1 MSTGYITGKVAGMNE
16 AKMNVDNVQL
26 PRWRKDK
33 NSLVQPLKSVK

>member
-33 NSLVQPLKSVK
+33 KQFGATAKER